1 MPFFPLALG
10 FTKFFDQAWAEIKIL
25 DEKWPK
31 PLGFL
36 CLIFLDFFW
45 LFLFLLFLSFC
56 CSDWPSTRLASWSKT
71 SEKASSRW
79 AIFATELPHVVARNF
94 PPSFSLKFLSI
105 FIHISGSTEL
115 ITLVWLS
122 LESSFLRAEI
132 ELKWYQLW
140 SKVKASEVK
149 ERPRLVTGGTRV
161 NGLKLRASNTKLY
174 LDSESPSESDE
185 DPLAFF
191 FFFNFPFFFLFF
203 ASNFFF
209 FFDFLLV
216 LLSDCSGFSSR
227 YNLVP

>member
-1 MPFFPLALG
+1 MCRNQNFEKVTLHLFFV
-10 FTKFFDQAWAEIKIL
+10 FDL
-25 DEKWPK
+25 
-31 PLGFL
+31 
-36 CLIFLDFFW
+36 FW
-45 LFLFLLFLSFC
+45 LFFFACSYLFAAVIDLPLGLLSVQKLQRKHHQDGHF
-56 CSDWPSTRLASWSKT
+56 
-71 SEKASSRW
+71 
-79 AIFATELPHVVARNF
+79 FATELPHVVARNL
-94 PPSFSLKFLSI
+94 PLSFSLKFLSI

-115 ITLVWLS
+115 ISLVWLS

-140 SKVKASEVK
+140 SKVKTSEVE

-185 DPLAFF
+185 DPLVFF